1 MNCNYQEGQPPKGP
15 FISGRAFKHILVW
28 LSFLT
33 FLVPPAARAFQ
44 PALALGKE
52 TPKCSKRTDFET
64 LIARGRDSKIPL
76 PVRKN
81 ALNEAVN
88 ICPQNPEGYEGL
100 TALYLQQQDFRQ
112 ALNWVHG
119 GLQAAPENANLL
131 LELGTILLSSGHPE
145 QALVVFKGL
154 PDNAKTEFY
163 LGMTYRALRDHKQ
176 AQRALSKS
184 FAMGNRDPYVLYAL
198 IEQDHYLR
206 DTKAGLK
213 DFQTFYQSF
222 PQSPWLHLLLGNAY
236 SARHDVANAE
246 AEYKKAAA
254 INPDLPVVHFSLGL
268 ISFTRGDYTAAIQD
282 FRKEIKVDP
291 EFGRA
296 YLYLGTTLRR
306 VGKNSEALIY
316 LKEAIA
322 RDPNFALAY
331 SALASS
337 QIEAGQSKQALKTLQ
352 EGERRFPKEA
362 AFPARLSQLMRT
374 LGDARGAKK
383 QSALAESL
391 SQKGNP
397 VIHGVSPLK
406 DAASKP
412 PESSRLQKAQQY
424 LKQGNVQGASQALS
438 EIKDTTARNDPQFYN
453 LEAQILNL
461 EKKRKDAIDVIKKA
475 IAADPKKP
483 EYWMTQG
490 RIYQVMGNQEE
501 AIKSFLRAGEME
513 PSPAE
518 AVYYIG
524 LSFFLMGNH
533 YNQHK
538 YYVRAAQHFKTALK
552 LDPHFDKAEFML
564 GAVNS
569 VEFKL
574 PQAKVNFER
583 ALQMAPQNPYY
594 ILHYGILLS
603 RMGDTAAALREMKRA
618 EQLNPT
624 YARAYFNLGS
634 LEARIGSYKEAKEQ
648 LEAGIR
654 LDPEY
659 KEAYYTLG
667 RVYQRLGMSEKSQE
681 ALRKFQQLKTQE
693 QNNYEPVGGIT
704 AAEPPLAREGP

>member
-1 MNCNYQEGQPPKGP
+1 MDSRYQEGHPPSGP
-15 FISGRAFKHILVW
+15 VITGRAFKRILIG
-28 LSFLT
+28 SSILT
-33 FLVPPAARAFQ
+33 FFLPFTVLAFQ
-44 PALALGKE
+44 PALFAGSD
-52 TPKCSKRTDFET
+52 TPECSKQGQFET
-64 LIARGRDSKIPL
+64 LVAKGRDSKVPL
-76 PVRKN
+76 TARES
-81 ALNEAVN
+81 ALEEAVRL
-88 ICPQNPEGYEGL
+88 CPQDPAAYEDL
-100 TALYLQQQDFRQ
+100 TRLFLRQKDFQ
-112 ALNWVHG
+112 HSLNWVHS
-119 GLQAAPENANLL
+119 GLKAVPGNANLL
-131 LELGTILLSSGHPE
+131 LELGTILLSAGHPQ
-145 QALVVFKGL
+145 QALLVFKDL

-176 AQRALSKS
+176 AQQALSKS

-198 IEQDHYLR
+198 IEQDHDLR
-206 DTKAGLK
+206 DTEAGLK
-213 DFQTFYQSF
+213 DFRTFYQNF
-222 PQSPWLHLLLGNAY
+222 PHSAWLHLLLGNAY

-268 ISFTRGDYTAAIQD
+268 ISFTRGDYAAAIQD
-282 FRKEIKVDP
+282 FHKEIKVDP
-291 EFGRA
+291 AFGRA

-306 VGKNSEALIY
+306 VGKNSEALPY
-316 LKEAIA
+316 LKEAVA

-337 QIEAGQSKQALKTLQ
+337 QIEAGQSKEALKTLQ
-352 EGERRFPKEA
+352 EAERRFPQNA
-362 AFPARLSQLMRT
+362 AFPARLSQVMRAR
-374 LGDARGAKK
+374 GDARSAEK

-391 SQKGNP
+391 SQKDNP

-412 PESSRLQKAQQY
+412 PESSRLQNAQQY
-424 LKQGNVQGASQALS
+424 LKQGNVHGASQALS
-438 EIKDTTARNDPQFYN
+438 EIKDTDVRKDPQYFN
-453 LEAQILNL
+453 LKAQILNL
-461 EKKRKDAIDVIKKA
+461 EKKHKDAIEVIQKA

-483 EYWMTQG
+483 TYWMTQG
-490 RIYQVMGNQEE
+490 RIYQGMGNQEE

-513 PSPAE
+513 SNPAE

-524 LSFFLMGNH
+524 LSFFLMGNY

-538 YYVRAAQHFKTALK
+538 FYVRAAQHFKTALK

-569 VEFKL
+569 VEFRL

-583 ALQMAPQNPYY
+583 ALQMNPQNPFY

-603 RMGDTAAALREMKRA
+603 RMGDTAGALREMKRA
-618 EQLNPT
+618 EQLNPS

-648 LEAGIR
+648 LEAGIK

-667 RVYQRLGMSEKSQE
+667 RVYHRLGMSEKSQE
-681 ALRKFQQLKTQE
+681 ALRKFQELKTQE
-693 QNNYEPVGGIT
+693 QTTGEPVGGIT
-704 AAEPPLAREGP
+704 AAESSLSPE